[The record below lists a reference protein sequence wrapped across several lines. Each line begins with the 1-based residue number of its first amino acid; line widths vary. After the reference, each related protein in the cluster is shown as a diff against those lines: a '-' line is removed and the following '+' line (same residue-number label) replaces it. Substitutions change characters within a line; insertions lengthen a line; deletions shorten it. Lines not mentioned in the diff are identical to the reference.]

1 MQILITL
8 LLAVMMM
15 AGLFLLLL
23 GGVGFVQN
31 KSFFSSA
38 PKEVRDAVPD
48 TKPERFKGQHIVGW
62 IIIILAFALMI
73 GAVVIGAVMGI
84 RDGLT
89 FWQLFGRFLI
99 MLLLLKAYDI
109 GFFDWVLLCNA
120 GFNFFP
126 TSFYPECKPVLDHY
140 LFGYNWKTHLA
151 HVIAFFPI
159 SALIAWICTL
169 F

>member
-15 AGLFLLLL
+15 AGLFLLLW

-38 PKEVRDAVPD
+38 PKEVRDSVPD
-48 TKPERFKGQHIVGW
+48 TKPERFKGQHFVGW
-62 IIIILAFALMI
+62 IMIVLAFAFMV
-73 GAVVIGAVMGI
+73 GAVVIGAVLGV
-84 RDGLT
+84 RDNLT
-89 FWQLFGRFLI
+89 FWQLFARFLI
-99 MLLLLKAYDI
+99 MLILLKAFDI
-109 GFFDWVLLCNA
+109 GFFDWFLLCNSGFGFFA
-120 GFNFFP
+120 G
-126 TSFYPECKPVLDHY
+126 FYPECKPVLGRY

-151 HVIAFFPI
+151 HIIGAFPV

>member
-15 AGLFLLLL
+15 AGLFLLLW

-31 KSFFSSA
+31 YSFFSSA
-38 PKEVRDAVPD
+38 PKEVRDAVPV
-48 TKPERFKGQHIVGW
+48 TKPERFKGQHFVGW
-62 IIIILAFALMI
+62 IMIVLAFALMV
-73 GAVVIGAVMGI
+73 GAVVIGAVLGV
-84 RDGLT
+84 RDNLT
-89 FWQLFGRFLI
+89 FWQLSARFLAMI
-99 MLLLLKAYDI
+99 LLVKAFDI
-109 GFFDWVLLCNA
+109 GFFDWFLLCNSGFGFFA
-120 GFNFFP
+120 G
-126 TSFYPECKPVLDHY
+126 FYPECKPVLGRY

-151 HVIAFFPI
+151 HIIGAFPV

>member
-15 AGLFLLLL
+15 VGLFLLLW

-38 PKEVRDAVPD
+38 PKEVRDSVPD
-48 TKPERFKGQHIVGW
+48 HKPERFKGQHIVGW
-62 IIIILAFALMI
+62 IMIVLAFALMV
-73 GAVVIGAVMGI
+73 GAVVIGAVLGV
-84 RDGLT
+84 RDNLT
-89 FWQLFGRFLI
+89 FWQLSARFLVMI
-99 MLLLLKAYDI
+99 LLVKAFDI
-109 GFFDWVLLCNA
+109 GFFDWFLLCNS
-120 GFNFFP
+120 GFDFFA
-126 TSFYPECKPVLDHY
+126 SFYPECKPVLGRY
-140 LFGYNWKTHLA
+140 LFGYNWKTHLT
-151 HVIAFFPI
+151 HIIGAFPV

>member
-15 AGLFLLLL
+15 AGLFMLLL

-89 FWQLFGRFLI
+89 FWQL
-99 MLLLLKAYDI
+99 
-109 GFFDWVLLCNA
+109 
-120 GFNFFP
+120 
-126 TSFYPECKPVLDHY
+126 DHY

>member
-99 MLLLLKAYDI
+99 IGVSMKVFDI
-109 GFFDWVLLCNA
+109 VFFDYFILTRTRFFQHIFPETEGCKGWKDF
-120 GFNFFP
+120 GFNRKQQIRQ
-126 TSFYPECKPVLDHY
+126 CIMIPVCCL
-140 LFGYNWKTHLA
+140 
-151 HVIAFFPI
+151 II
-159 SALIAWICTL
+159 ALICTFL
-169 F
+169 

>member
-31 KSFFSSA
+31 YSFFSSA
-38 PKEVRDAVPD
+38 PKEVRDAVPV
-48 TKPERFKGQHIVGW
+48 TKPERFKGQHFVGW
-62 IIIILAFALMI
+62 IMIVLAFALMV
-73 GAVVIGAVMGI
+73 GAVVIGAVLGV
-84 RDGLT
+84 RDNLT
-89 FWQLFGRFLI
+89 FWQLFARFLVMI
-99 MLLLLKAYDI
+99 LLVKAFDI
-109 GFFDWVLLCNA
+109 GFFDWFLLCNSGFGFFA
-120 GFNFFP
+120 G
-126 TSFYPECKPVLDHY
+126 FYPECKPVLGRY

-151 HVIAFFPI
+151 HIIGAFPV

>member
-1 MQILITL
+1 MQILISVL
-8 LLAVMMM
+8 LGVMMM
-15 AGLFLLLL
+15 SGLFLLLL
-23 GGVGFVQN
+23 GGVGFVQK

-48 TKPERFKGQHIVGW
+48 TKPERFKGQHMVGW
-62 IIIILAFALMI
+62 LIIVLAFVMMI
-73 GAVVIGAVMGI
+73 GAVVTGAVLGI
-84 RDGLT
+84 CDDLT

-99 MLLLLKAYDI
+99 MLLLLKAFDI

-120 GFNFFP
+120 GFDFFP
-126 TSFYPECKPVLDHY
+126 RFYPECKPVLGHY

-151 HVIAFFPI
+151 HIIGAFPV
-159 SALIAWICTL
+159 SAMIAWICTL